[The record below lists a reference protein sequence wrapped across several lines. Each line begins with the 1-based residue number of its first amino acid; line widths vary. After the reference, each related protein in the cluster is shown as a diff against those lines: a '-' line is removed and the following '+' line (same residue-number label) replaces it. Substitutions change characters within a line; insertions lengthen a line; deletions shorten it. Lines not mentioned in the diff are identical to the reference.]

1 MEALRADSIQ
11 PPQDLR
17 GSAGPESRLLVGW
30 GFPKIHITGRVACQP
45 PCFRRRIGHSGAAGR
60 AGPKGVRLRDPYL
73 SRFTACGDSM
83 ILAWNAYIFAI
94 RSRAVSSYRA
104 ARAPPRPRARAP
116 GAHTP
121 TRPHAHSHCPEPPAA
136 RGGRRGLA
144 AGASAPGRGP
154 ARGAA
159 AARGARGA
167 TPARET
173 RRETKPASQPV
184 RYRTHLTRRP
194 TQARS
199 AYTLHSSTRRWLT
212 WATRYD
218 ITRPGEAKGAAL
230 GFISG

>member
-1 MEALRADSIQ
+1 M
-11 PPQDLR
+11 
-17 GSAGPESRLLVGW
+17 
-30 GFPKIHITGRVACQP
+30 ACQP

-199 AYTLHSSTRRWLT
+199 AYTDPPQLHTTVAHLGYPLRYYKTGRSQGSGVGLHQRLIEGQHACRSTGRR
-212 WATRYD
+212 
-218 ITRPGEAKGAAL
+218 
-230 GFISG
+230 SQ